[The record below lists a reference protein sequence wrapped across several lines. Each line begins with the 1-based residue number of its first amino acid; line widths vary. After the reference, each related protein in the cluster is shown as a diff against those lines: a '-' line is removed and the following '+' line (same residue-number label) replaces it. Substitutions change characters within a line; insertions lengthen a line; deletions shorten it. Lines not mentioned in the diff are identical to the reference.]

1 MRKMHFIG
9 FVLVVL
15 ALGACSTE
23 QMVGTGAGAAG
34 GYALGGGKGAA
45 AGAVGGGILGTI
57 LD

>member
-1 MRKMHFIG
+1 MRKIHLVAV
-9 FVLVVL
+9 VLGLL

-45 AGAVGGGILGTI
+45 AGALGGGILGTI

>member
-1 MRKMHFIG
+1 MRKMHLIG
-9 FVLVVL
+9 FVLALL

>member
-1 MRKMHFIG
+1 MRKMHLIG
-9 FVLVVL
+9 IVLGLL

-45 AGAVGGGILGTI
+45 VGAVGGGILGSI